1 MCRLVLLTR
10 IQKVGNM
17 DEMNKQIEQFTE
29 ELAKHNIKA
38 KEITHIT
45 GPQVITYRFELTD
58 GYTPEQ
64 FSKDIEKIEPKARF
78 VPIENTNYIDVE
90 VPSICRQMVW
100 LKDLLKSPEFKNSP
114 YKSPVILGVDTVGK
128 TVCYDFENMPG
139 LLIAGRAGC
148 GKTQL
153 MYSILLSLMK
163 KQKHDKCKFVI
174 FDTKSG
180 DLYYFDWCSYMLNP
194 VQTNAEKTNGL
205 GCVESEVLTRHQLVL
220 NNKKDELKEYPRL
233 VVIIDEFN
241 DLLSVHGKKF
251 AKWVTRVL
259 SNAQGTKIHIIMATS
274 VLGSDTLLDSFKE
287 FFSCKAYFLMNSK
300 RDLLGNKNTM
310 HLHEYGDMLFSDGN
324 NRTIRIHTPFILKDN
339 LKTYFVKKGKK
350 AATKKLL
357 EMLQYEFPLHVVQD
371 LIKMGADVNA
381 KTKWGDPLLHW
392 IDNPQIIQVLIDAG
406 ADVNAIDDM
415 GRNAL

>member
-1 MCRLVLLTR
+1 
-10 IQKVGNM
+10 
-17 DEMNKQIEQFTE
+17 MNKKNEQIT
-29 ELAKHNIKA
+29 KN
-38 KEITHIT
+38 
-45 GPQVITYRFELTD
+45 
-58 GYTPEQ
+58 
-64 FSKDIEKIEPKARF
+64 
-78 VPIENTNYIDVE
+78 IENTESQTQIISATNTSYDIIENLNNHSQRV
-90 VPSICRQMVW
+90 R

-114 YKSPVILGVDTVGK
+114 YKSPVILGVDIGEK
-128 TVCYDFENMPG
+128 AVCYDFDNMPG

-163 KQKHDKCKFVI
+163 KQKHDECKFVI

-180 DLYYFDWCSYMLNP
+180 DFYYFDWCSYMLNP
-194 VQTNAEKTNGL
+194 VQTNAERTYGL

-251 AKWVTRVL
+251 EKWITRVL

-274 VLGSDTLLDSFKE
+274 VLGTDTLLDSFKE
-287 FFSCKAYFLMNSK
+287 FFSCKAYFLMNSE
-300 RDLLGNKNTM
+300 RDSLGNKNTM
-310 HLHEYGDMLFSDGN
+310 HLHKYGDMLFSDGN
-324 NRTIRIHTPFILKDN
+324 NRTIRIHTPFISKDDLKS
-339 LKTYFVKKGKK
+339 YFVKKGKK
-350 AATKKLL
+350 NATKKLL

-381 KTKWGDPLLHW
+381 KTKWGDSLLHW

>member
-1 MCRLVLLTR
+1 
-10 IQKVGNM
+10 
-17 DEMNKQIEQFTE
+17 MNKKNEQIT
-29 ELAKHNIKA
+29 KN
-38 KEITHIT
+38 
-45 GPQVITYRFELTD
+45 
-58 GYTPEQ
+58 
-64 FSKDIEKIEPKARF
+64 
-78 VPIENTNYIDVE
+78 IENTESQTQIISATNTSYDIIENLNNHSQRV
-90 VPSICRQMVW
+90 R

-114 YKSPVILGVDTVGK
+114 YKSPVILGVDIGGK
-128 TVCYDFENMPG
+128 AVCYDFDNMPG

-163 KQKHDKCKFVI
+163 KQKHDECKFVI

-180 DLYYFDWCSYMLNP
+180 DFYYFDWCSYMLNP
-194 VQTNAEKTNGL
+194 VQTNAERTYGL

-259 SNAQGTKIHIIMATS
+259 SDAHGTKVHIIMATS
-274 VLGSDTLLDSFKE
+274 VLEPDTLLDSFKDV
-287 FFSCKAYFLMNSK
+287 FSCKAHFLMNSK

-324 NRTIRIHTPFILKDN
+324 NRTIRIHTPFISKDDLKS
-339 LKTYFVKKGKK
+339 YFVKKGKK
-350 AATKKLL
+350 NATKKLL
-357 EMLQYEFPLHVVQD
+357 EMLHYEFPLHVVQD

-392 IDNPQIIQVLIDAG
+392 IDNPQIIQALIDAG

-415 GRNAL
+415 GRNALWYHSHDPEILTLLLENGAKLSKESYLYTIVTNGKLIVKIREVTQ

>member
-1 MCRLVLLTR
+1 
-10 IQKVGNM
+10 
-17 DEMNKQIEQFTE
+17 MNKKNEQIT
-29 ELAKHNIKA
+29 KN
-38 KEITHIT
+38 
-45 GPQVITYRFELTD
+45 
-58 GYTPEQ
+58 
-64 FSKDIEKIEPKARF
+64 
-78 VPIENTNYIDVE
+78 IENTESQTQIISATNTSYDIIENLNNHSQRV
-90 VPSICRQMVW
+90 R

-114 YKSPVILGVDTVGK
+114 YNSPIILGLDTQGK
-128 TVCYDFENMPG
+128 PVCYDFENMPG

-163 KQKHDKCKFVI
+163 KQKHDECKFVI

-180 DLYYFDWCSYMLNP
+180 DFYYFDWCSYMLNS
-194 VQTNAEKTNGL
+194 VQTNAERTYGL
-205 GCVESEVLTRHQLVL
+205 GCVENEVLTRHQLVI

-233 VVIIDEFN
+233 VVIIDAFN
-241 DLLSVHGKKF
+241 DLLSAHGKKF
-251 AKWVTRVL
+251 EKWITRVL

-287 FFSCKAYFLMNSK
+287 FFSCKAYFLMNSE
-300 RDLLGNKNTM
+300 RDSLGNKNTM
-310 HLHEYGDMLFSDGN
+310 HLHKYGDMLFSDGN
-324 NRTIRIHTPFILKDN
+324 NRPIRIHTPFILKDN

-381 KTKWGDPLLHW
+381 KTKWGDSLLHW